1 MYFECSN
8 PDCSKAFDYRRG
20 RLFRFHNNRPEAE
33 TPEIAGCCVRH
44 FWLCDGCSR
53 THVLE
58 YHLGVG
64 VVIRPRQGNLRDG
77 EAARTVCSCPK
88 SRLTACLAE

>member
-1 MYFECSN
+1 MPFECSN
-8 PDCSKAFDYRRG
+8 TDCSNAFDYRRG

-33 TPEIAGCCVRH
+33 TPEVTGCCVKH

-58 YHLGVG
+58 YHLGLG
-64 VVIRPRQGNLRDG
+64 VIIRPRSGTLPEG
-77 EAARTVCSCPK
+77 EAFRTVCGCLK
-88 SRLTACLAE
+88 SRLTTCLAE